1 MSQQDLL
8 VVVVGGMVGDVVGG
22 EAEKITNKSSGFVG
36 GVMVGGSGR
45 HDACGHLP
53 SCIVQ

>member
-1 MSQQDLL
+1 M
-8 VVVVGGMVGDVVGG
+8 VVGGMVGDVVGG
-22 EAEKITNKSSGFVG
+22 EAAKITNKSSGLVG

-45 HDACGHLP
+45 HDVCGHLP